1 MFFSSGGDS
10 NVIEVVYRALSFYKV
25 KVRKATIS
33 RYLQPHPE
41 YPTLKS
47 VCDLLKSI
55 HLDYYPLKVDE
66 NELLGL
72 SKPFIAHTNEGG
84 GKILLIYKIGKH
96 KIVYAD
102 SCRGRKVV
110 STKSF
115 FELWSGVVILLEP
128 TEKSGEKDYKEN
140 KREEI
145 SKNAIVPFVFI
156 LFLFTC
162 LYGLVLNV
170 VENETLSSKFI
181 IIVLINLTGVIIS
194 LLLLLSELDIHSTL
208 TDKLC
213 HISTNVN
220 CSAVTRS
227 GASKIFG
234 AIGWAD
240 IGVAFFGSGL
250 LLLFNLSYTEA
261 IPLLSIFAVAAV
273 PYPFFSVLYQGL
285 KVRKWCPLCLSV
297 QALLISEFILLVNSV
312 SVEMITIRA
321 IGMTVITF
329 GIVLVITLLI
339 KVLYSLAKET
349 DSLHLRL
356 AKVKRDPSFFFTQL
370 KRGRKIEIPVSKHSL
385 IFGEP
390 ASKITL
396 SVFLSF
402 YCTYCAKMY
411 KSVMGLIENNTKI
424 RIRLILGSPR
434 DELSTQ
440 MTALLISLIETG
452 EKRLIPGLIEQW
464 YVASPNQRKELLSG
478 NQTVKDKNLISEYI
492 FTNSELFK
500 ANNIVG
506 VPAVFVNDYPLP
518 KIYDLEDLN
527 FLTEE
532 IEGEV
537 SEIKEA
543 MIQT

>member
-1 MFFSSGGDS
+1 MFFKTD
-10 NVIEVVYRALSFYKV
+10 
-25 KVRKATIS
+25 
-33 RYLQPHPE
+33 
-41 YPTLKS
+41 
-47 VCDLLKSI
+47 
-55 HLDYYPLKVDE
+55 
-66 NELLGL
+66 
-72 SKPFIAHTNEGG
+72 
-84 GKILLIYKIGKH
+84 
-96 KIVYAD
+96 
-102 SCRGRKVV
+102 
-110 STKSF
+110 
-115 FELWSGVVILLEP
+115 
-128 TEKSGEKDYKEN
+128 KSGEKDYTEN

-170 VENETLSSKFI
+170 AENETLSSKFI
-181 IIVLINLTGVIIS
+181 ILVLINFTGVIIS
-194 LLLLLSELDIHSTL
+194 LLLFLSELDIHNTL

-220 CSAVTRS
+220 CNAVTRS

-234 AIGWAD
+234 VIGWAD
-240 IGVAFFGSGL
+240 MGVAYFCGGL
-250 LLLFNLSYTEA
+250 LLLFNLSYTEV

-312 SVEMITIRA
+312 SIEMITIRA
-321 IGMTVITF
+321 IGMTVIIF

-339 KVLYSLAKET
+339 KVLYSSNKET

-402 YCTYCAKMY
+402 NCTYCAVLY
-411 KSVMGLIENNTKI
+411 KSVMALIENNTKI

-434 DELSTQ
+434 DELSTR
-440 MTALLISLIETG
+440 MTALLSSLIENG
-452 EKRLIPGLIEQW
+452 ETRLIPGLIEQW

-478 NQTVKDKNLISEYI
+478 NQTAKDKNSISEFI
-492 FTNSELFK
+492 FTNSEIFK

-527 FLTEE
+527 FLAEE
-532 IEGEV
+532 IE
-537 SEIKEA
+537 SEECEINEA